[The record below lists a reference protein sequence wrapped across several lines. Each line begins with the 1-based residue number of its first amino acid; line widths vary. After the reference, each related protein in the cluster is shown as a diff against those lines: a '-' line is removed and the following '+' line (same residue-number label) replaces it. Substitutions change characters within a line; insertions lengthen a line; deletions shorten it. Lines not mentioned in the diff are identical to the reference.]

1 MARVLLVDDDPV
13 ARAVYGDVLEGGGH
27 RVTPVGQAEEAR
39 TALGEATYD
48 AVITDLLLPGS
59 DGMELLRYIKE
70 RYASV
75 EVIVITA
82 LDKVDPAVRAIKSG
96 AAEYLVKP
104 VAPEALLHAVSR
116 ALTTRSL
123 LEENATL
130 RRALQLAEAGQRMSS
145 MIERNSLASAAL
157 TAFRQHCPSLGSLV
171 FEWGR
176 QGLKVLGRDG
186 MDATAAE
193 MLRPRIGA
201 ALVDPI
207 PSWLHDD
214 VSGWTLVVPAI
225 DEGQLFGGA
234 ALVMAMRLDH
244 TPPEASYLA
253 QHLAIG
259 LRNLGRVAQF
269 EGLAFL
275 DDLTH
280 LYNAR
285 YLQMALP
292 REVQNARSTRQ
303 PFSLL
308 FLDLDRFKA
317 VNDNH
322 GHMVGSQVLVEI
334 GHVLKGCV
342 RDQDAVIRYGGDE
355 YVVLLRQ
362 LDAAG
367 AQKIAERIRAAI
379 ANRVFLAKDGIELR
393 ISASVGIASFPEHA
407 VTEQELIL
415 LADQAMYEGKRGGRN
430 RTQLAATIHAFKAE
444 R

>member
-13 ARAVYGDVLEGGGH
+13 ARAVYGDVLDGGGH
-27 RVTPVGQAEEAR
+27 RVTQVGDADAAR
-39 TALGEATYD
+39 SALGDASFD
-48 AVITDLLLPGS
+48 AVITDLLLPQS
-59 DGMELLRYIKE
+59 DGMELLRHIKE

-145 MIERNSLASAAL
+145 IIERSSLCSAAL
-157 TAFRQHCPSLGSLV
+157 AAFRQHCPSLGALI

-186 MDATAAE
+186 LDASAAE
-193 MLRPRIGA
+193 HLRPRIGA

-207 PSWLHDD
+207 PSWIHDE
-214 VSGWTLVVPAI
+214 VCGWTLVVPAM
-225 DEGQLFGGA
+225 DEGELFGGA
-234 ALVMAMRLDH
+234 ALTLAERLDH

-308 FLDLDRFKA
+308 FLDLDRFKT
-317 VNDNH
+317 VNDTH
-322 GHMVGSQVLVEI
+322 GHLVGSQLLVEVA
-334 GHVLKGCV
+334 HVLKSCV
-342 RDQDAVIRYGGDE
+342 RDQDAVVRYGGDE

-362 LDAAG
+362 MDAAG
-367 AQKIAERIRAAI
+367 AQRIAERIRAAI
-379 ANRVFLAKDGIELR
+379 ANRAFLAKDGMELR
-393 ISASVGIASFPEHA
+393 ISASVGVASFPEHA
-407 VTEQELIL
+407 ITEQELIL

-430 RTQLAATIHAFKAE
+430 RIQLAALAPPLKAE
-444 R
+444 G